1 MSDPIRFLV
10 SFGQAVS
17 TMALYNDGHPARER
31 ALDRSYRCLRDLQAN
46 DPLPRFSFL
55 GEETIYQETAL
66 RELGDWEWGTR
77 LAQAGVQRI
86 ELDTNVTRE
95 QYEEF
100 LEEMMARITL
110 SVIDTSEARTN
121 RATGIKIG
129 ALGIRGETREIQ
141 EKLDAPAP
149 VATISYSLS
158 EEAASIQSMHRDVQE
173 RGKLPLAEAE
183 AVVRSLSMAMHG
195 DQQMILPLL
204 QLREFDEYTT
214 THSLNVS
221 VLVMALT
228 ESLGLGQQD
237 IRTFGIAGLLHDLG
251 KVHIPQ
257 DILNKPGKLTDEE
270 RNVMQAH
277 PVMGAKMIIESGRR
291 LDLAAAVAHE
301 HHIMI
306 NGHGYPTYH
315 YRRDCHKASKLVH
328 VCDVFDALRTR
339 RPYRDA
345 WEQERVL
352 TYIEERAGTEF
363 EPEAATAFVTMMR
376 KVASGIQ
383 RSPMPAA
390 NGSEPAPAPA
400 ENKTGTATAEN
411 KIDAAPSAPSAP
423 GVTPPKPPE
432 GQA

>member
-17 TMALYNDGHPARER
+17 TMALYNDGHPARAR
-31 ALDRSYRCLRDLQAN
+31 AVDRSYRCLRDLQQH
-46 DPLPRFSFL
+46 DPHPRFSFL
-55 GEETIYQETAL
+55 GEETIYQETSL

-77 LAQAGVQRI
+77 LAQAGVQRM
-86 ELDTNVTRE
+86 ELDTDVTRE

-110 SVIDTSEARTN
+110 SFIDSAEARPN
-121 RATGIKIG
+121 RPTGIKVG
-129 ALGIRGETREIQ
+129 ALGIKGDTKEQQATID
-141 EKLDAPAP
+141 LPAP
-149 VATISYSLS
+149 VATISYSLG
-158 EEAASIQSMHRDVQE
+158 EEAASIQSMHREVQE

-195 DQQMILPLL
+195 DQEMILPLL

-221 VLVMALT
+221 VLVMALA

-237 IRTFGIAGLLHDLG
+237 VRTFGIAGLLHDLG
-251 KVHIPQ
+251 KVSVPA

-270 RNVMQAH
+270 RLVMQQH
-277 PVMGAKMIIESGRR
+277 PVAGAKLIIESGRR

-306 NGHGYPTYH
+306 NGQGYPTHHYH
-315 YRRDCHKASKLVH
+315 RDCHKASKLVH
-328 VCDVFDALRTR
+328 VCDVYDALRTK

-345 WEQERVL
+345 WDAKRVM

-363 EPEAATAFVTMMR
+363 EPEASAAFIAMMR
-376 KVASGIQ
+376 KVEGGIQ
-383 RSPMPAA
+383 HSSLPEGNGATPAA
-390 NGSEPAPAPA
+390 APA
-400 ENKTGTATAEN
+400 EDKSSATAAIPASN
-411 KIDAAPSAPSAP
+411 
-423 GVTPPKPPE
+423 GTNPKTPE
-432 GQA
+432 GS

>member
-10 SFGQAVS
+10 SFGKAVS

-31 ALDRSYRCLRDLQAN
+31 AVDLSYQCLQDLQRN

-55 GEETIYQETAL
+55 GEETIYQDTAL
-66 RELGDWEWGTR
+66 RELGDWEWGSR

-86 ELDTNVTRE
+86 EFDKNVGRE

-110 SVIDTSEARTN
+110 SVIDTSEARPT
-121 RATGIKIG
+121 RPTGIKVG
-129 ALGIRGETREIQ
+129 ALGIRGEKKEQ
-141 EKLDAPAP
+141 QPELVAP
-149 VATISYSLS
+149 VQMATISYSLG
-158 EEAASIQSMHRDVQE
+158 EEAESIQSMHRDVLE
-173 RGKLPLAEAE
+173 RGRLPLAEAE

-221 VLVMALT
+221 VLVMALA
-228 ESLGLGQQD
+228 ESMGLAQQD
-237 IRTFGIAGLLHDLG
+237 VRAFGIAGLLHDLG
-251 KVHIPQ
+251 KVNIPK

-270 RNVMQAH
+270 RQVMQQH
-277 PVMGAKMIIESGRR
+277 PVAGAKMIIESGRK
-291 LDLAAAVAHE
+291 LDMAAAVAHE

-306 NGHGYPTYH
+306 NGQGYPTRH
-315 YRRDCHKASKLVH
+315 YQRACHKASNLVH
-328 VCDVFDALRTR
+328 VCDVYDALRTK

-345 WEQERVL
+345 WEAQRVL

-363 EPEAATAFVTMMR
+363 EPEIAASFVKMMR
-376 KVASGIQ
+376 KLESGIQ
-383 RSPMPAA
+383 LSPMSGNGATNGEKKEEHTAAPAA
-390 NGSEPAPAPA
+390 
-400 ENKTGTATAEN
+400 
-411 KIDAAPSAPSAP
+411 AAPQGKS
-423 GVTPPKPPE
+423 PE
-432 GQA
+432 RQP

>member
-1 MSDPIRFLV
+1 
-10 SFGQAVS
+10 
-17 TMALYNDGHPARER
+17 MALYNDGHPARER
-31 ALDRSYRCLRDLQAN
+31 AVDRSFRCLQDLQQHDSN
-46 DPLPRFSFL
+46 PRFSFL
-55 GEETIYQETAL
+55 GEETIYQETSL

-86 ELDTNVTRE
+86 ELDSNVTRD

-110 SVIDTSEARTN
+110 AFIDTSESRPARP
-121 RATGIKIG
+121 TGIKIG
-129 ALGIRGETREIQ
+129 ALGIKGETRELQ
-141 EKLDAPAP
+141 ETLDAPAP
-149 VATISYSLS
+149 VATISYSLG
-158 EEAASIQSMHRDVQE
+158 EEAASIQSMHREVQE

-195 DQQMILPLL
+195 DQEMILPLL
-204 QLREFDEYTT
+204 ELKEFDQYTT

-228 ESLGLGQQD
+228 ESLGLAQQD

-251 KVHIPQ
+251 KVHIPPE
-257 DILNKPGKLTDEE
+257 ILNKPGKLSDEE
-270 RNVMQAH
+270 RGIMQAH

-306 NGHGYPTYH
+306 NGHGYPTTH

-328 VCDVFDALRTR
+328 VCDVYDALRTR

-345 WEQERVL
+345 WEGERVL

-363 EPEAATAFVTMMR
+363 EPEAATAFVKLMR
-376 KVASGIQ
+376 KVDSGVQ
-383 RSPMPAA
+383 RSPMPPV
-390 NGSEPAPAPA
+390 NGAEPA
-400 ENKTGTATAEN
+400 TGPPVQV
-411 KIDAAPSAPSAP
+411 KGDAAPAGAPKAP
-423 GVTPPKPPE
+423 AGS
-432 GQA
+432 

>member
-17 TMALYNDGHPARER
+17 TMALYNEGHPARER
-31 ALDRSYRCLRDLQAN
+31 AVDRSYRCLRDLQQH
-46 DPLPRFSFL
+46 DPHPRFSFL
-55 GEETIYQETAL
+55 GEETIYQDTAL

-110 SVIDTSEARTN
+110 SFIDTAEARPN
-121 RATGIKIG
+121 RPTGIKVG
-129 ALGIRGETREIQ
+129 ALGIKGETRAAQ
-141 EKLDAPAP
+141 EAIDAPTP
-149 VATISYSLS
+149 IATISYSLG
-158 EEAASIQSMHRDVQE
+158 EEAASIQSMHREVQA

-195 DQQMILPLL
+195 DQEMILPLL

-221 VLVMALT
+221 VLVMALA
-228 ESLGLGQQD
+228 ESLDLAQQD
-237 IRTFGIAGLLHDLG
+237 VRTFGIAGLLHDLG
-251 KVHIPQ
+251 KVSIPT

-270 RNVMQAH
+270 RQIMQHH
-277 PVMGAKMIIESGRR
+277 PVAGAKLIIESGRR

-306 NGHGYPTYH
+306 NGKGYPTHHYH
-315 YRRDCHKASKLVH
+315 RDCHKASKLVH

-345 WEQERVL
+345 WETERVL

-363 EPEAATAFVTMMR
+363 EPESATAFVKMMR
-376 KVASGIQ
+376 RVEAGIQ
-383 RSPMPAA
+383 MSSLSPEEPVKAA
-390 NGSEPAPAPA
+390 SNGL
-400 ENKTGTATAEN
+400 
-411 KIDAAPSAPSAP
+411 
-423 GVTPPKPPE
+423 TPNTSVPT
-432 GQA
+432 

>member
-31 ALDRSYRCLRDLQAN
+31 AVDRSYRCLRDLQEF
-46 DPLPRFSFL
+46 DPHPRFSFL

-77 LAQAGVQRI
+77 LAQAGVQRM
-86 ELDTNVTRE
+86 ELDKNVTRE
-95 QYEEF
+95 EYEEF

-110 SVIDTSEARTN
+110 SFIDTAEARSG
-121 RATGIKIG
+121 RPSGIKVG
-129 ALGIRGETREIQ
+129 TLGIRGDTRQLGESFQ
-141 EKLDAPAP
+141 AEVP
-149 VATISYSLS
+149 VATISYALG
-158 EEAASIQSMHRDVQE
+158 EEAASIQSMHREVQE

-195 DQQMILPLL
+195 DTEMILPLL

-221 VLVMALT
+221 VLTMALA
-228 ESLGLGQQD
+228 ESVGLSQQD
-237 IRTFGIAGLLHDLG
+237 VRTFGIAGLLHDLG
-251 KVHIPQ
+251 KVNVPQ
-257 DILNKPGKLTDEE
+257 EILNKPGKLTDEE
-270 RNVMQAH
+270 RIIMQGH
-277 PVMGAKMIIESGRR
+277 PVAGAKLIIESGRR

-306 NGHGYPTYH
+306 NGHGYPTCH

-328 VCDVFDALRTR
+328 VCDVYDALRTK

-345 WEQERVL
+345 WEAERVL

-363 EPEAATAFVTMMR
+363 EPEAAAAFVNMMR
-376 KVASGIQ
+376 KVEKGVQI
-383 RSPMPAA
+383 SPLGAA
-390 NGSEPAPAPA
+390 NGAV
-400 ENKTGTATAEN
+400 
-411 KIDAAPSAPSAP
+411 PSTPPVDEKGGPLPTSNGA
-423 GVTPPKPPE
+423 PPKPPE
-432 GQA
+432 GQP

>member
-31 ALDRSYRCLRDLQAN
+31 AVDRSYRCLRDLQEQ
-46 DPLPRFSFL
+46 DKHPRFSFL
-55 GEETIYQETAL
+55 GEETVYQDTPL
-66 RELGDWEWGTR
+66 RELGDWEWATR

-86 ELDTNVTRE
+86 ELDTEVTRE

-100 LEEMMARITL
+100 LEEIMARITL
-110 SVIDTSEARTN
+110 SVIDTAEARHN
-121 RATGIKIG
+121 RPTGIKMG
-129 ALGIRGETREIQ
+129 ALGIRGEKKEIDKSF
-141 EKLDAPAP
+141 ETPVP
-149 VATISYSLS
+149 VATISYSLG
-158 EEAASIQSMHRDVQE
+158 EEAESIQSMHREVQV

-221 VLVMALT
+221 VLTMALA
-228 ESLGLGQQD
+228 EHLELNPQD
-237 IRTFGIAGLLHDLG
+237 VRTFGIAGLLHDLG
-251 KVHIPQ
+251 KINIPEE
-257 DILNKPGKLTDEE
+257 ILNKPGKLTDQE
-270 RNVMQAH
+270 RQVMQSH
-277 PVMGAKMIIESGRR
+277 PVSGARLIIESGRK

-306 NGHGYPTYH
+306 NGQGYPARH
-315 YRRDCHKASKLVH
+315 YGRSCHKASNLVH
-328 VCDVFDALRTR
+328 VCDVYDALRTR

-345 WEQERVL
+345 WESERVL

-363 EPEAATAFVTMMR
+363 EPEIASAFVKMMR
-376 KVASGIQ
+376 KVEGGIQ
-383 RSPMPAA
+383 LSPVPPAA
-390 NGSEPAPAPA
+390 NGTQPVTPAQNGAAPVPPA
-400 ENKTGTATAEN
+400 EQITK
-411 KIDAAPSAPSAP
+411 KAP
-423 GVTPPKPPE
+423 TE
-432 GQA
+432 GSP

>member
-31 ALDRSYRCLRDLQAN
+31 AVDRSYRCLQDLQQN
-46 DPLPRFSFL
+46 DPNPRFSFL
-55 GEETIYQETAL
+55 GEETIYHETAL

-86 ELDTNVTRE
+86 ELDTNVTRD

-110 SVIDTSEARTN
+110 AFIDTSEARPN
-121 RATGIKIG
+121 RPTGIKIG
-129 ALGIRGETREIQ
+129 ALGIRGETRELQ
-141 EKLDAPAP
+141 ETLDAPAP

-158 EEAASIQSMHRDVQE
+158 EEIASIQSMHRDVQE
-173 RGKLPLAEAE
+173 RGRLPLAEAE

-195 DQQMILPLL
+195 DQEMILPLL

-221 VLVMALT
+221 VLVMALA
-228 ESLGLGQQD
+228 ESIGLAQQD
-237 IRTFGIAGLLHDLG
+237 IRTFGVAGLLHDLG

-257 DILNKPGKLTDEE
+257 DILNKPGKLTDQE
-270 RNVMQAH
+270 RQVMQQH
-277 PVMGAKMIIESGRR
+277 PVEGAKMIIESGRR

-306 NGHGYPTYH
+306 NGHGYPTHH
-315 YRRDCHKASKLVH
+315 YRRDCHKASNLVH
-328 VCDVFDALRTR
+328 VCDVYDALRTK

-345 WEQERVL
+345 WEAERVL
-352 TYIEERAGTEF
+352 TYIEERSGTEF
-363 EPEAATAFVTMMR
+363 EPEAATAFVTLMR
-376 KVASGIQ
+376 KVEGGIQ
-383 RSPMPAA
+383 RSSMPPA
-390 NGSEPAPAPA
+390 NGVEATASPA
-400 ENKTGTATAEN
+400 ENKP
-411 KIDAAPSAPSAP
+411 DAAPGGAPVAP
-423 GVTPPKPPE
+423 PAPPQGTP
-432 GQA
+432 

>member
-17 TMALYNDGHPARER
+17 TMALYNEGHPARER
-31 ALDRSYRCLRDLQAN
+31 AVDRSYGCLRDLQQH
-46 DPLPRFSFL
+46 DPHPRFSFL
-55 GEETIYQETAL
+55 GEETIYQDTAL

-110 SVIDTSEARTN
+110 SFIDTAEARPN
-121 RATGIKIG
+121 RSTGIKVG
-129 ALGIRGETREIQ
+129 ALGIKGETRAAQ
-141 EKLDAPAP
+141 EAIDAPTP
-149 VATISYSLS
+149 IATISYSLG
-158 EEAASIQSMHRDVQE
+158 EEAASIQSMHREVQA

-195 DQQMILPLL
+195 DQEMILPLL

-221 VLVMALT
+221 VLVMALA
-228 ESLGLGQQD
+228 ESLDLAQQD
-237 IRTFGIAGLLHDLG
+237 VRTFGIAGLLHDLG
-251 KVHIPQ
+251 KVSIPT

-270 RNVMQAH
+270 RQIMQQH
-277 PVMGAKMIIESGRR
+277 PVAGAKLIIESGRR

-306 NGHGYPTYH
+306 NGKGYPTHHYH
-315 YRRDCHKASKLVH
+315 RDCHKASKLVH

-345 WEQERVL
+345 WETERVL

-363 EPEAATAFVTMMR
+363 EPESATAFVKMMR
-376 KVASGIQ
+376 RVEAGIQ
-383 RSPMPAA
+383 MSSLSSLSSVEPVKPAS
-390 NGSEPAPAPA
+390 NGL
-400 ENKTGTATAEN
+400 
-411 KIDAAPSAPSAP
+411 
-423 GVTPPKPPE
+423 TPNTSVPT
-432 GQA
+432 